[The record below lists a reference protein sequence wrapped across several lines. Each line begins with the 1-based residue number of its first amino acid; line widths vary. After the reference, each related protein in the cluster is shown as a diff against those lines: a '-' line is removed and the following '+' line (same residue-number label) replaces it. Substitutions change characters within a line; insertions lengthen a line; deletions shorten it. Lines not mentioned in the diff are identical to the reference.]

1 MEKEENF
8 KTAKKVL
15 KAKCLLCGSEFTKA
29 GMTKHLQSCLPK
41 DIDNSL
47 KQKGLKIQPFFHML
61 VAGFYL
67 PEYWLHLKVKSDC
80 GLKDLDQFLR
90 DIWLECC
97 GHMSAFSYQRNELP
111 MDRKIKN
118 VLSLGM
124 EMLYEYDFGVCGYKG

>member
-1 MEKEENF
+1 
-8 KTAKKVL
+8 
-15 KAKCLLCGSEFTKA
+15 
-29 GMTKHLQSCLPK
+29 
-41 DIDNSL
+41 
-47 KQKGLKIQPFFHML
+47 ML
-61 VAGFYL
+61 VVAGFYL

-118 VLSLGM
+118 VLRLGM